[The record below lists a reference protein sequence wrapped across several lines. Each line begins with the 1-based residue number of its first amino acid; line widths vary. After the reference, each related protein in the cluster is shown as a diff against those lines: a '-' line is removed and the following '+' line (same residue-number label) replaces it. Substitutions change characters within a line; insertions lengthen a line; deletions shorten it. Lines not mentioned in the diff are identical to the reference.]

1 MKIYPYVRKERAN
14 ADGSYPVFF
23 IIRTKKGRFF
33 VNTGLTTCDKLN
45 DLSFPKSDPNWKR
58 KTTLL
63 GRLLADTEAL
73 CLSADIARLTDS
85 QLKEKIQT
93 DIFGHEKKEK
103 VLTLSEAI
111 KQFATTKREQT
122 AAIYELTAK
131 KVSEYDQK
139 ADLNVD
145 SDWLE
150 AFRQHYLNDG
160 MGINGIGKELRNI
173 RAVFNWARKKQL
185 TQNYPFLD
193 YKIVMKETLPNNI
206 SVEQLRKL
214 RDYPC
219 EEWQKPYVDFFFLSF
234 YLAGINPVD
243 LLNLKAGSIKDGH
256 ISFIRSK
263 TNKQGASIIRTIT
276 LPVLPEAQEII
287 DRYPSKEG
295 FLLGFMDCRN
305 TYRSFSRQANDAL
318 QKVGPWHK
326 VKDKVGKL
334 RKIEVEAICP
344 EITLY
349 SARYSFGSIAANDL
363 DLSERTIGMCLGH
376 SWSKNVTSRYMAHD
390 QRKIDS
396 AIRRVIDWFNAG
408 SKELP

>member
-1 MKIYPYVRKERAN
+1 MKVYPYVRKDRAN
-14 ADGSYPVFF
+14 SDGSYPVFF
-23 IIRTKKGRFF
+23 IIKTKKGRFF

-45 DLSFPKSDPNWKR
+45 DLAFPKSDPNWKR

-73 CLSADIARLTDS
+73 LLKAEIARMTDN
-85 QLKEKIQT
+85 QVKEYIQEE
-93 DIFGHEKKEK
+93 IFGHEKKIK

-111 KQFATTKREQT
+111 MQFAMTKKEQT
-122 AAIYELTAK
+122 AAIYEITAK
-131 KVSEYDQK
+131 KVKDYDFR
-139 ADLNVD
+139 ADLNID
-145 SDWLE
+145 SEWLE
-150 AFRQHYLNDG
+150 SFRQHYLDDG

-206 SVEQLRKL
+206 PIDKLRQLR
-214 RDYPC
+214 DFPC
-219 EEWQKPYVDFFFLSF
+219 EDWQKPYVDFFFLSF

-243 LLNLKAGSIKDGH
+243 LLNLKADAIKDGH
-256 ISFIRSK
+256 FSFIRKK
-263 TNKQGASIIRTIT
+263 TNKQGASVIRTIT

-295 FLLGFMDCRN
+295 WLLGFMDCRN
-305 TYRSFSRQANDAL
+305 EYRSFTRQANDAL
-318 QKVGPWHK
+318 QKVGPSHK

-363 DLSERTIGMCLGH
+363 DISERTIGMCLGH
-376 SWSKNVTSRYMAHD
+376 SWSKNVTAKYMAHD
-390 QRKIDS
+390 QSKIDN

-408 SKELP
+408 S